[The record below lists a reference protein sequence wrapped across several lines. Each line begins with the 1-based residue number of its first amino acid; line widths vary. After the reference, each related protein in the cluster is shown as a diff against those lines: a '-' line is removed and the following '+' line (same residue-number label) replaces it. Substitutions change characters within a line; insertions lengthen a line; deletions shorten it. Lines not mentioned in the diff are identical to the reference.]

1 MAQYTAVAE
10 VSQSIIG
17 LLREALSPTL
27 IKKYEQINL
36 CSPSQREDVKIGLF
50 LYDIQ
55 ENTEFVTRTMIQ
67 SSEDKLQFP
76 PQSLTLYYLL
86 TVYSGA
92 DRQSKAIDEQRIL
105 GKVMQVLNDHPRFEG
120 EDLKGS
126 LAAFDEAFEVLR
138 VPMTLEDKMKLW
150 QFPNVPYQ
158 LSMVYKVQPVFIE
171 STRTKTV
178 KRVTDVQMDIV
189 EKNRRRR

>member
-55 ENTEFVTRTMIQ
+55 ENTEFVTRTM
-67 SSEDKLQFP
+67 
-76 PQSLTLYYLL
+76 
-86 TVYSGA
+86 
-92 DRQSKAIDEQRIL
+92 
-105 GKVMQVLNDHPRFEG
+105 VLNDHPRFEG